1 MEIKCV
7 CVYVYTYVFRKN
19 LINTHTYLL
28 HDLENTFELPPP
40 KKAVSPKLG

>member
-28 HDLENTFELPPP
+28 HDLENIFELPPP